1 MEKDNIFREDP
12 ARELSVTPEYVSNI
26 ASGKANNPTP
36 IHEEIEAHRELRD
49 ALLEHSRKSMAPIIA
64 RYLRGSS
71 G

>member
-12 ARELSVTPEYVSNI
+12 ARDLSVTPEYVSNI
-26 ASGKANNPTP
+26 ASGKARNPTQ
-36 IHEEIEAHRELRD
+36 EEIEAHRELRD
-49 ALLEHSRKSMAPIIA
+49 ALLEHSRKSMAPTIA